1 MRTLNVQRP
10 TSNQT
15 KWTRAEAIWAS
26 KAREA
31 AWGLTGAAM
40 ATHPIASL
48 LVDSNIT
55 KPN

>member
-31 AWGLTGAAM
+31 ALGLTGAAM